1 MNKPTELKKLPALNV
16 DGIIVGKVGTAAWAI
31 IAAGAWIFDLRFPGV
46 WQEFPE
52 IATVGFALGIIG
64 WYHVSRRARILK
76 ARAANS
82 Q

>member
-1 MNKPTELKKLPALNV
+1 MTELKKLPVLDV

-31 IAAGAWIFDLRFPGV
+31 VATVAWVFDLRFTGV

-52 IATVGFALGIIG
+52 IATVGFALGLIG
-64 WYHVSRRARILK
+64 WFHVSRRARILK

>member
-1 MNKPTELKKLPALNV
+1 MTELKKLPVLEV
-16 DGIIVGKVGTAAWAI
+16 DGIIVGKVGTFAWAVVAI
-31 IAAGAWIFDLRFPGV
+31 VAWVFDLRFEGV

-52 IATVGFALGIIG
+52 IATVGFVLGLIG